1 MIMLRC
7 LSYWLNMLRS
17 YYIIYTTLVA
27 GVQQYMTELC
37 CTLWTQSQSPQ
48 STISKI
54 SLTNDAFITVVN
66 TTLLQNRK
74 WSKFVYVLTEY
85 E

>member
-7 LSYWLNMLRS
+7 LNYWLNMLRD
-17 YYIIYTTLVA
+17 YYIIYKMLVA

-37 CTLWTQSQSPQ
+37 CTLWTQAQSPQ
-48 STISKI
+48 STIDKI
-54 SLTNDAFITVVN
+54 SLPHDAIITVVN
-66 TTLLQNRK
+66 TTLLQNTK